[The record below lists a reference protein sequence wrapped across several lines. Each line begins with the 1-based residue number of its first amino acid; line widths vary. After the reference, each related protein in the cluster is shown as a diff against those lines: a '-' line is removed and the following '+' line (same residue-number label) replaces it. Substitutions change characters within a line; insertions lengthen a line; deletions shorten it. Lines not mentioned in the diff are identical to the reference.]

1 MDIKDAD
8 FKQIVDA
15 LFNTQDGKFESIFEK
30 QKAEHFKELCENKK
44 LIVLGTGYY
53 LKVLPK
59 FLKLTYD
66 VDIYGVYDWVA
77 ERESGDGIFANCKD
91 YNYIDLQRYNKY
103 KDKARLLS
111 KEEFYK
117 DPENTVIFMNNEAFA
132 HMPHILY
139 DGGFKHYYSMRSL
152 GKNLIS
158 DGVMNKKTL
167 NDFREYDLNELNH
180 VFTTPEISRI
190 VTLYNLLSDE
200 KSKEVY
206 KAALKFKLTED
217 YHYLLDVKDDLKKQ
231 YFDEVVKFSD
241 EEVFVDCGGYTGDTI
256 EAFIKAVNGK
266 FKQIYSFEPDGKNY
280 KILTDYINTLEQK
293 DKIKAIDAGV
303 YYKTKS
309 FYIRSND
316 ACSTLQESSDGGDG
330 EEVKVA
336 AISDV
341 IDQAPTYIKMDVQ
354 TFETYALLGVMDDI
368 IKHKP
373 KLAICI
379 YHKFSD
385 LWDLPLLL
393 KLWVPEYELFMRHY
407 DCTQE
412 ETVIYA
418 LPKGSK

>member
-1 MDIKDAD
+1 M
-8 FKQIVDA
+8 
-15 LFNTQDGKFESIFEK
+15 
-30 QKAEHFKELCENKK
+30 
-44 LIVLGTGYY
+44 
-53 LKVLPK
+53 
-59 FLKLTYD
+59 
-66 VDIYGVYDWVA
+66 
-77 ERESGDGIFANCKD
+77 
-91 YNYIDLQRYNKY
+91 
-103 KDKARLLS
+103 
-111 KEEFYK
+111 
-117 DPENTVIFMNNEAFA
+117 
-132 HMPHILY
+132 
-139 DGGFKHYYSMRSL
+139 
-152 GKNLIS
+152 
-158 DGVMNKKTL
+158 
-167 NDFREYDLNELNH
+167 
-180 VFTTPEISRI
+180 
-190 VTLYNLLSDE
+190 
-200 KSKEVY
+200 
-206 KAALKFKLTED
+206 
-217 YHYLLDVKDDLKKQ
+217 
-231 YFDEVVKFSD
+231 
-241 EEVFVDCGGYTGDTI
+241 
-256 EAFIKAVNGK
+256 
-266 FKQIYSFEPDGKNY
+266 
-280 KILTDYINTLEQK
+280 TDYINTLEQK

>member
-1 MDIKDAD
+1 
-8 FKQIVDA
+8 
-15 LFNTQDGKFESIFEK
+15 
-30 QKAEHFKELCENKK
+30 
-44 LIVLGTGYY
+44 
-53 LKVLPK
+53 
-59 FLKLTYD
+59 
-66 VDIYGVYDWVA
+66 
-77 ERESGDGIFANCKD
+77 
-91 YNYIDLQRYNKY
+91 
-103 KDKARLLS
+103 
-111 KEEFYK
+111 
-117 DPENTVIFMNNEAFA
+117 
-132 HMPHILY
+132 
-139 DGGFKHYYSMRSL
+139 
-152 GKNLIS
+152 
-158 DGVMNKKTL
+158 MNKETL
-167 NDFREYDLNELNH
+167 NDFKEYDLNELNH

-231 YFDEVVKFSD
+231 YFDEVVKFSN

-256 EAFIKAVNGK
+256 EAFIKAVDGK

-280 KILTDYINTLEQK
+280 KILTEYINTLE
-293 DKIKAIDAGV
+293 
-303 YYKTKS
+303 TKEEKK
-309 FYIRSND
+309 
-316 ACSTLQESSDGGDG
+316 ESADGGEG

>member
-1 MDIKDAD
+1 M
-8 FKQIVDA
+8 
-15 LFNTQDGKFESIFEK
+15 
-30 QKAEHFKELCENKK
+30 
-44 LIVLGTGYY
+44 
-53 LKVLPK
+53 LPK

-103 KDKARLLS
+103 KDKAKLLS

-117 DPENTVIFMNNEAFA
+117 DPENTVIFINSEVFA

-139 DGGFKHYYSMRSL
+139 DDGFKHYYSMRSL

-158 DGVMNKKTL
+158 DSAMNKETL
-167 NDFREYDLNELNH
+167 NDFKEYDLNELNH
-180 VFTTPEISRI
+180 VFSTPEISRI
-190 VTLYNLLSDE
+190 VTLYNLLNDE

-231 YFDEVVKFSD
+231 YFDEVVKFSN

-316 ACSTLQESSDGGDG
+316 AFSTLQESSDGGDG